1 MSEQSIGRT
10 TIVWKRSNPL
20 LKVVLAVL
28 IVFSIAA
35 MAALGWAGSNLSR
48 RNREL
53 TEQASKLELEN
64 NALENKID
72 SLGTESSIRQI
83 AEEELGMVE
92 SNTILIQPEAIVK

>member
-1 MSEQSIGRT
+1 MAEQSIGRT
-10 TIVWKRSNPL
+10 TIVWKHSNRL
-20 LKVVLAVL
+20 LKGILAVL

-35 MAALGWAGSNLSR
+35 MAALGWAYANLGR

-83 AEEELGMVE
+83 AEEELGMVDP
-92 SNTILIQPEAIVK
+92 NTILIQPEAIVK

>member
-1 MSEQSIGRT
+1 MAEQSIGKT

-35 MAALGWAGSNLSR
+35 MAALGWAGGNLHR

-53 TEQASKLELEN
+53 TEQASKLVLEN
-64 NALENKID
+64 NALEKKID